1 MNRRTSR
8 PLLAPILIAIAGI
21 VLVLS
26 LSSQIPRAAE
36 GPFSIVLAPLQQ
48 LFSGAG
54 RAISDLFRSAG
65 ELQDL
70 RQRVQTLQRQVD
82 ELSIENLRLREFQAE
97 VRQYRDLLNF
107 ASQNPIYDV
116 VGADVIGLSAS
127 CGPDDANRLRAGVCA
142 NVIASDPSPF
152 SRYLTINV
160 GRQHGIRVGMPVV
173 GGGLA
178 LIGRV
183 GQVNEVSSQV
193 QLLIDPN
200 SYVNVQVV
208 SSRATGTVAGQ
219 SDGSLRLQNVPQ
231 TDNLET
237 DDIIVTSGLGG
248 ALPGQL
254 PVGRVER
261 IISTDAQLFKEA
273 VVRPAV
279 DFNRIEI
286 VLVITTAPNMTTTL
300 QAP

>member
-1 MNRRTSR
+1 MNRRSSR

-26 LSSQIPRAAE
+26 LSSGLPSAAE
-36 GPFSIVLAPLQQ
+36 GPLSTALTPLQE
-48 LFSGAG
+48 LFSTLGKG
-54 RAISDLFRSAG
+54 IGDLFRSAG

-70 RQRVQTLQRQVD
+70 RQRVQALQRQVD

-107 ASQNPIYDV
+107 ASQNPIYDI
-116 VGADVIGLSAS
+116 VGADVIGIGARCTPEDS
-127 CGPDDANRLRAGVCA
+127 NRPGVGVCA
-142 NVIASDPSPF
+142 NVVAGDPSPF
-152 SRYLTINV
+152 IRYITINA

-178 LIGRV
+178 LVGRV
-183 GQVNEVSSQV
+183 GQVNESSSHV

-200 SYVNVQVV
+200 SYVNAQVV
-208 SSRATGTVAGQ
+208 SSRATGVVAGQ
-219 SDGSLRLQNVPQ
+219 SDGSLHLQNVPQ
-231 TDNLET
+231 TDALQV

-248 ALPGQL
+248 MLPAQL
-254 PVGRVER
+254 PIGRVER
-261 IISTDAQLFKEA
+261 IISTDAALFKEA

-279 DFNRIEI
+279 DFNRLEI
-286 VLVITTAPNMTTTL
+286 VLVITAAPGMTNTL
-300 QAP
+300 QLP

>member
-1 MNRRTSR
+1 MPT
-8 PLLAPILIAIAGI
+8 LIAIAGI

-26 LSSQIPRAAE
+26 LSSQLPRAAE
-36 GPFSIVLAPLQQ
+36 GPFSVILTPVQQ
-48 LFSGAG
+48 LFSGVG
-54 RAISDLFRSAG
+54 RAISNLFRSAS

-70 RQRVQTLQRQVD
+70 RQRVQTLQQQVD

-97 VRQYRDLLNF
+97 VRQYRDLLSF
-107 ASQNPIYDV
+107 ANQNPIYDV
-116 VGADVIGLSAS
+116 VGSDVIGLSTTCSPEDAS
-127 CGPDDANRLRAGVCA
+127 RTRAGECA
-142 NVIASDPSPF
+142 SVIASDPSPF
-152 SRYLTINV
+152 VRYLTINV
-160 GRQHGIRVGMPVV
+160 GRRNGIQVGMPEV

-178 LIGRV
+178 LIGRI
-183 GQVNEVSSQV
+183 GQVNESSSQV

-219 SDGSLRLQNVPQ
+219 SDGSLHLQNVPQ
-231 TDNLET
+231 TDNLEV

-261 IISTDAQLFKEA
+261 IISSEAQLFKEA
-273 VVRPAV
+273 IVRPAV

-286 VLVITTAPNMTTTL
+286 VLVITAAPNMTATL
-300 QAP
+300 ETR

>member
-1 MNRRTSR
+1 MPT
-8 PLLAPILIAIAGI
+8 LIAIAGI

-26 LSSQIPRAAE
+26 LSSQLPRAAE
-36 GPFSIVLAPLQQ
+36 GPFSIILAPLQQ
-48 LFSGAG
+48 AFSGVG
-54 RAISDLFRSAG
+54 RGISNLFRSAS

-70 RQRVQTLQRQVD
+70 RQRVQTLQQQVD

-97 VRQYRDLLNF
+97 VRQYRDLLSF
-107 ASQNPIYDV
+107 ANQNPIYDV
-116 VGADVIGLSAS
+116 VGSDVIGLSTTCS
-127 CGPDDANRLRAGVCA
+127 PDDANRTRAGACA
-142 NVIASDPSPF
+142 SVISSDPSPF
-152 SRYLTINV
+152 ARYLTINV
-160 GRQHGIRVGMPVV
+160 GRQHGIQVGMPVV

-178 LIGRV
+178 LIGRI
-183 GQVNEVSSQV
+183 GQVNESSSQV

-219 SDGSLRLQNVPQ
+219 SDGSLHLQNVPQ
-231 TDNLET
+231 TDNLEV

-261 IISTDAQLFKEA
+261 IISSDAQLFKEA
-273 VVRPAV
+273 IVRPAV

-286 VLVITTAPNMTTTL
+286 VLVITAAPNMTTTL
-300 QAP
+300 QTR